1 MLKRRGLPF
10 GAALIFVCMIAF
22 IAPAASGQ
30 PSLPTAEPAVVV
42 CDQPPGNPAPGTAA
56 WEKRDLNNLECATQR
71 QQDIVSNPAF
81 MRMWAI
87 KSGENDP
94 GTETAAIFNQFENTD
109 PTGALGDVA
118 MTKIGDPF
126 RDPTTWQES
135 GRGQQTPLTINSTDG
150 AHLNARLYWPNGPGP
165 FPGVVMT
172 PGLQAYNEIYEW
184 LGEGLA
190 EAGYMVLIPDP
201 QLQGG
206 SDDLPRNPDGT
217 IACGFSGCSDTSTDP
232 TSDEPQV
239 LAVASALDF
248 LVSTPTDLDLDG
260 DGGNPHAANAQGTL
274 LYNPEW
280 RLLSPMEIGVA
291 GHSNGAR
298 AVTSAGQ
305 QDVAGTGDGSGK
317 ITYPIKAVVSMDN
330 VGQTLGS
337 GVHIHVPTLYFDV
350 DYPFPSLLE
359 PQNPKSPPNPERYI
373 DDTFSQT
380 VAAGVDSM
388 LIVPRA
394 STHYEFDYLP
404 FPSSLQASR
413 NGERVAFY
421 YILAWFDRYL
431 NHNIARDGHTAT
443 QRLIATYFDS
453 SADTS
458 SIGTGTYNSA
468 AAATDPTD
476 PAAGNVPYKIEGT
489 CVSNLLSFYYQS
501 AYWLDGGK
509 LKNYHMENPLGCP

>member
-1 MLKRRGLPF
+1 MLNRRTQSL
-10 GAALIFVCMIAF
+10 GAAFTCVSMIAL
-22 IAPAASGQ
+22 IAPAAGSQ
-30 PSLPTAEPAVVV
+30 PALPTAVPSVEVCNQPA
-42 CDQPPGNPAPGTAA
+42 GNPAPGTAA
-56 WEKRDLNNLECATQR
+56 WEERDLNNLECATQR
-71 QQDIVSNPAF
+71 QQDIVSSPAF
-81 MRMWAI
+81 LRMWAI
-87 KSGENDP
+87 KNGEHDP
-94 GTETAAIFNQFENTD
+94 GSETATILSQFENID
-109 PTGALGDVA
+109 PTGALGDIA

-126 RDPTTWQES
+126 RDPAAWQQS
-135 GRGQQTPLTINSTDG
+135 GRGQQTTLTINSTDG

-165 FPGVVMT
+165 FPGVVMI

-190 EAGYMVLIPDP
+190 EAGYMVFIPDP

-206 SDDLPRNPDGT
+206 SDNLPRKPDGS
-217 IACGFSGCSDTSTDP
+217 IACRVSGCSDTSTDP
-232 TSDEPQV
+232 TSDEPQL

-248 LVSTPTDLDLDG
+248 LVSTPSNLDLDG

-280 RLLSPMEIGVA
+280 QLLNRMEIGVA

-305 QDVAGTGDGSGK
+305 LDVAGTGDGSGK
-317 ITYPIKAVVSMDN
+317 FTYPIEAIVSMDN
-330 VGQTLGS
+330 LGEKLGS

-350 DYPFPSLLE
+350 DYPFPSVLE
-359 PQNPKSPPNPERYI
+359 PQNPMSPPNPAQYI
-373 DDTFSQT
+373 DDTFTQT

-413 NGERVAFY
+413 YGERVAFY
-421 YILAWFDRYL
+421 FILAWFDKYL
-431 NHNIARDGHTAT
+431 DHNVARDGHTAT
-443 QRLIATYFDS
+443 KRLIATYFDG
-453 SADTS
+453 SADAS
-458 SIGTGTYNSA
+458 SIGAGTYNPA
-468 AAATDPTD
+468 AAAADPTD
-476 PAAGNVPYKIEGT
+476 PAAGNVPYQIAGT
-489 CVSNLLSFYYQS
+489 CVSDFLSFYYQS
-501 AYWLDGGK
+501 GYWLDGGK